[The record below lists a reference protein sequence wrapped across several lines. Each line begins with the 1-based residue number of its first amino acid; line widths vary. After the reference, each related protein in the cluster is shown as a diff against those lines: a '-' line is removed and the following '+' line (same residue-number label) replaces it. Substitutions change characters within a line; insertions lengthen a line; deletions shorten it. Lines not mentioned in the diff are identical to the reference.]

1 MKSIPTGP
9 MLARFFL
16 LGLLALAFPA
26 LAASAG
32 GEGQQP
38 SVSEKVDINTADA
51 ETLAQA
57 LKGVGVQKAAA
68 IVAYRAEHGG
78 FRTIDELANVR
89 GIGLNTVDDNLDR
102 LTLSEP

>member
-1 MKSIPTGP
+1 MKSIQSGPT
-9 MLARFFL
+9 LARML
-16 LGLLALAFPA
+16 VLGLLALAFPVLGA
-26 LAASAG
+26 PADANPA
-32 GEGQQP
+32 P
-38 SVSEKVDINTADA
+38 TAFHKVDINTADA

-89 GIGLNTVDDNLDR
+89 GIGLNTVDDNLER
-102 LTLSEP
+102 LTLSDP

>member
-1 MKSIPTGP
+1 MKSIQTGP
-9 MLARFFL
+9 MLARVFL

-26 LAASAG
+26 LAAPAG

-38 SVSEKVDINTADA
+38 SVSEKVDINTANA
-51 ETLAQA
+51 ETLAKA
-57 LKGVGVQKAAA
+57 LKGVGERKAAA

-78 FRTIDELANVR
+78 FRTLDELANVR
-89 GIGLNTVDDNLDR
+89 GIGLNTVDENLER